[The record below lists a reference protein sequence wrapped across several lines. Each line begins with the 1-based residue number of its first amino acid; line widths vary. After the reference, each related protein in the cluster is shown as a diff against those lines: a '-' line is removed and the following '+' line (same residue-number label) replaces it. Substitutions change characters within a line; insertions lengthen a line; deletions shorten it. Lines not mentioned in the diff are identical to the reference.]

1 MSTSEPSGQQPLHPN
16 EPYSATERFEEVG
29 SEVGLVGALT
39 LRAFEVGTLVL
50 VGLLVCP
57 PLFILVVVVVVPLV
71 ALTVLV
77 SLIAAVLATPYLI
90 VRHVVGMAR
99 ATQCC
104 GTGSDVRSTRCWT
117 SRHTACSPPSAGAI
131 SLGDRKRCANDVR
144 PPTSRRSSSQPG
156 VFSPPVH
163 LGGQRG
169 LAAESVA

>member
-16 EPYSATERFEEVG
+16 EPYSATERIEEVA

-39 LRAFEVGTLVL
+39 LRAVEVGALVL

-90 VRHVVGMAR
+90 VRHVRGHHAGHAALRHRLGR
-99 ATQCC
+99 AFHALL
-104 GTGSDVRSTRCWT
+104 DIAPHRLL
-117 SRHTACSPPSAGAI
+117 AAI
-131 SLGDRKRCANDVR
+131 
-144 PPTSRRSSSQPG
+144 RRSHPA
-156 VFSPPVH
+156 
-163 LGGQRG
+163 R
-169 LAAESVA
+169 